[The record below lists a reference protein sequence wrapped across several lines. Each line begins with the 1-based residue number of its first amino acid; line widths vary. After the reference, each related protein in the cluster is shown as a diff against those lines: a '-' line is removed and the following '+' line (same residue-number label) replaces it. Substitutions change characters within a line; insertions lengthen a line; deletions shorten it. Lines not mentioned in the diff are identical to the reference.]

1 MIRPSLFLFLLALS
15 AAFAQQSAIP
25 PELENPRITG
35 VNKEAAHATLTP
47 FPAEAAALRGGA
59 GDAVFTKSL
68 NGPWRFHWVKQPSER
83 PTDFY
88 KPDFPVSSWKEIE
101 VPSNWEMKGYGTPI
115 YSNVPYPF
123 KRDAPH
129 VMEEPDDK
137 TWTAYAER
145 NPVGS
150 YRRTFDIP
158 QNWRGREIFIV
169 FDGVSS
175 ALVLYV
181 NGERVGY
188 SQDSRLPAEFDITR
202 YVRPGVNTVAAE
214 VYRWNAGSY
223 LEDQD
228 IWRVSGIYRNVT
240 LVARTPVHVRDFQVL
255 TPLDAAYRD
264 ATLQV
269 KASVRNFSAAQ
280 ASGTLEVKLF
290 NARGSEAMK
299 TVAATWSAA
308 PNSEAAVELKQ
319 AVASPAK
326 WSAEEPNLYKLVLTL
341 KNASGAVLESIP
353 WEVGFRTVEIKGDQ
367 LLFNG
372 RKIYLKGVDR
382 HEFDPDTGQYMT
394 RERMVEDI
402 TLMKRNN
409 INAVRTSHYP
419 NAPEWYSLC
428 DRYGIYVLDEAN
440 VESHG
445 YGANERQRISE
456 GEDYTEN
463 LVQRVGRM
471 VERDK
476 NHPAVFAFSL
486 GNEAGIGRN
495 LEAARNFVKARHPEF
510 YIGYEAGRS
519 VHGDFFSP
527 MYPRIADIPQ
537 MYQSQGQGR
546 PMYMVEYAYARG
558 NSTGNLQDYWN
569 QIESLPYLHGGFIWD
584 WQDKGIRKK
593 DADGKEFWAY
603 GGDYGDKPNDETQVL
618 NGIVASDR
626 SPHPALEEVKKVY
639 QCIKAEPLDLAA
651 GRIRVRN
658 KNLFRDLSY
667 AHGSWVLEEN
677 GVAIQKGELP
687 PLTAQAGQAQEV
699 TLAVKEPNLV
709 PGTEYFLKV
718 SFRLAADASW
728 APAGFPVAFD
738 QLAMPYKVPPA
749 PGLDTAAM
757 PSLRVSESS
766 AGAEISNGRFTARFG
781 KSTGSLESYV
791 LDGKEMIAG
800 PLAPNYWRSETDND
814 RGNGM
819 ARRQGAWHDAGA
831 KRSVTSITIESVS
844 PKLARVTVDASLPAG
859 DSKQRIVYSVYSSG
873 AVEVESVLKAAQ
885 GQPDLPRVG
894 LQFRIPGEFRS
905 VSWFGRGPQESFWDR
920 NTSAAVGLYSSRV
933 DDMWYP
939 YPRPQETGNRTDS
952 RWAAFSNAQGLG
964 WKITGLPTFDFS
976 AWPFRPEEI
985 DHFAPSVP
993 GRKHPT
999 EIVFSDDITVNVD
1012 YRQMGIGGDD
1022 GWGARPHTEY
1032 TLPAAREYRYKFRM
1046 EPVAPAAGR
1055 AK

>member
-1 MIRPSLFLFLLALS
+1 
-15 AAFAQQSAIP
+15 
-25 PELENPRITG
+25 
-35 VNKEAAHATLTP
+35 
-47 FPAEAAALRGGA
+47 
-59 GDAVFTKSL
+59 
-68 NGPWRFHWVKQPSER
+68 
-83 PTDFY
+83 
-88 KPDFPVSSWKEIE
+88 
-101 VPSNWEMKGYGTPI
+101 
-115 YSNVPYPF
+115 
-123 KRDAPH
+123 
-129 VMEEPDDK
+129 
-137 TWTAYAER
+137 
-145 NPVGS
+145 
-150 YRRTFDIP
+150 
-158 QNWRGREIFIV
+158 
-169 FDGVSS
+169 
-175 ALVLYV
+175 
-181 NGERVGY
+181 
-188 SQDSRLPAEFDITR
+188 
-202 YVRPGVNTVAAE
+202 
-214 VYRWNAGSY
+214 
-223 LEDQD
+223 
-228 IWRVSGIYRNVT
+228 
-240 LVARTPVHVRDFQVL
+240 
-255 TPLDAAYRD
+255 
-264 ATLQV
+264 
-269 KASVRNFSAAQ
+269 
-280 ASGTLEVKLF
+280 
-290 NARGSEAMK
+290 
-299 TVAATWSAA
+299 
-308 PNSEAAVELKQ
+308 
-319 AVASPAK
+319 
-326 WSAEEPNLYKLVLTL
+326 
-341 KNASGAVLESIP
+341 
-353 WEVGFRTVEIKGDQ
+353 
-367 LLFNG
+367 
-372 RKIYLKGVDR
+372 
-382 HEFDPDTGQYMT
+382 
-394 RERMVEDI
+394 
-402 TLMKRNN
+402 
-409 INAVRTSHYP
+409 
-419 NAPEWYSLC
+419 
-428 DRYGIYVLDEAN
+428 
-440 VESHG
+440 
-445 YGANERQRISE
+445 
-456 GEDYTEN
+456 
-463 LVQRVGRM
+463 
-471 VERDK
+471 
-476 NHPAVFAFSL
+476 
-486 GNEAGIGRN
+486 
-495 LEAARNFVKARHPEF
+495 
-510 YIGYEAGRS
+510 
-519 VHGDFFSP
+519 
-527 MYPRIADIPQ
+527 
-537 MYQSQGQGR
+537 
-546 PMYMVEYAYARG
+546 MYMVEYAYARG
-558 NSTGNLQDYWN
+558 NSTGNLQDYWD

-593 DADGKEFWAY
+593 DANGKEFWAY

-639 QCIKAEPLDLAA
+639 QYIKAEPADLAA

-718 SFRLAADASW
+718 SFLLAAAASW

-738 QLAMPYKVPPA
+738 QLAMPYKVPRA

-781 KSTGSLESYV
+781 KSSGSLESYV

-819 ARRQGAWHDAGA
+819 ARRQGVWHDAGA
-831 KRSVTSITIESVS
+831 KRSVTSMIIESVS
-844 PKLARVTVDASLPAG
+844 TKLARVVVDASLPAG
-859 DSKQRIVYSVYSSG
+859 DSKQRIVYSVYGNG
-873 AVEVESVLKAAQ
+873 AMEVECVLQAAQ

-920 NTSAAVGLYSSRV
+920 NTSAALGLYSSRV

-964 WKITGLPTFDFS
+964 WRITGLPTFDFS